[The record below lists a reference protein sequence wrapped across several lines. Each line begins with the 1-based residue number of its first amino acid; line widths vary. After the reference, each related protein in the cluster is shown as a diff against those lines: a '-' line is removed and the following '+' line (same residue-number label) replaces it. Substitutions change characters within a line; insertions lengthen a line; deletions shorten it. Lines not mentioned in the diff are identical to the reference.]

1 MTVTEELTALAQS
14 IYLVEYNRYN
24 DVDGEELTTF
34 IAKTVDWVNQFTQE
48 LELEA
53 DWNYLRTND
62 ALIATVYDPTIQA
75 YDLPEDVR
83 TVVVSP
89 YRDVTISFD
98 GAVVST
104 FSMVSPS
111 NIADPTNPDTHDRAT
126 VINRQLIL
134 SRPLTANEVGGEIRC
149 DTISFMPQLT
159 TTDTT
164 LLGLVQPKQLII
176 LGVAKNSTLP
186 DIVQGG
192 ISPSL
197 AQKYSDLLKKA
208 VTANS
213 ETSAFMEVPREDFSF
228 IRGVY

>member
-14 IYLVEYNRYN
+14 IYLVMYNRYN
-24 DVDGEELTTF
+24 DVEGTELTDF
-34 IAKTVDWVNQFTQE
+34 IAKVIDWVNQFTQE

-62 ALIATVYDPTIQA
+62 NPIATIFDTVTQS
-75 YDLPEDVR
+75 YDLPDDVR
-83 TVVVSP
+83 SVVFSP
-89 YRDVTISFD
+89 YRDVTIAFD

-104 FSMVSPS
+104 FTLVSPS
-111 NIADPTNPDTHDRAT
+111 NIADPTNPETQDRAT
-126 VINRQLIL
+126 VINRKLVL
-134 SRPLTANEVGGEIRC
+134 SRPLTASEVGGELRC

-159 TTDTT
+159 DADTE
-164 LLGLVQPKQLII
+164 LLSLVQPKQLLV

-197 AQKYSDLLKKA
+197 AQKYGDLLKKA
-208 VTANS
+208 VMANNETA
-213 ETSAFMEVPREDFSF
+213 TAGDAPREDLSW